1 MTPEELEQQRDAYF
15 GTIAA
20 NLWHTLNAQQRWL
33 ARWNGESMP
42 RLGRPTIASWPAAYA
57 ETHAALRRLVAP
69 LTADDLRRPVKYTLR
84 VGVVGEQPL
93 GELLVHLVNHG
104 SHHRAEVGLLLER
117 MGRSPGDMDY
127 VLFLTQSQPS

>member
-1 MTPEELEQQRDAYF
+1 
-15 GTIAA
+15 
-20 NLWHTLNAQQRWL
+20 
-33 ARWNGESMP
+33 
-42 RLGRPTIASWPAAYA
+42 
-57 ETHAALRRLVAP
+57 
-69 LTADDLRRPVKYTLR
+69 VKYTLR
-84 VGVVGEQPL
+84 VGMVGEQPL